1 MSGGFLDILGPE
13 APHWRQKMRRRRF
26 ARDEVIFHEGELGDT
41 LHVLEKGRVLVE
53 VTTAGGNVAALS
65 VRGPGEL
72 LGEIA
77 IVGGGRRTARVT
89 ALEPTETLTLDNE
102 TLEDLRR
109 AEPRVD
115 RYLAELLVAKLAE
128 TTAQLMEVLFVPV
141 EKRIFRVL
149 DRLTTR
155 FDTGEAPIVIRLRQE
170 DIAAMAG
177 TRRQTANRP
186 LKSAE
191 ARGILRIGRG
201 RIEIVDRAAVS
212 ALAR

>member
-1 MSGGFLDILGPE
+1 
-13 APHWRQKMRRRRF
+13 MRRRRF

-41 LHVLEKGRVLVE
+41 VHVLDKGRVLVE
-53 VTTAGGNVAALS
+53 VTTAGGDVVALS

-72 LGEIA
+72 IGEIA

-89 ALEPTETLTLDNE
+89 ALEPTETLAFDNE

-109 AEPRVD
+109 ADPRVD

-128 TTAQLMEVLFVPV
+128 TTAQLVEVLFVPV
-141 EKRIFRVL
+141 EKRVFRVL
-149 DRLTTR
+149 DRLAAR
-155 FDTGEAPIVIRLRQE
+155 FDTGETPIVIRLRQQ

-201 RIEIVDRAAVS
+201 RVEVVDPAALS

>member
-1 MSGGFLDILGPE
+1 
-13 APHWRQKMRRRRF
+13 MRRRRF